1 MAWTANKWKHLA
13 IAELNPGVTST
24 IYKMLVVTLSTS
36 LQLCLLNLRLTQKF
50 STKVHLA
57 WLCYIRYP
65 SQSVTFIY
73 ILLFYYEN
81 APSSSFELPCDSM
94 WHYILYIYIH
104 RTNAHQHVYSTCL
117 LYASIFNP
125 ADQVM
130 ENADGFIS
138 NWAHR
143 NPRLLLC
150 LLRAIEMPQAIC
162 ELRKY
167 HTRCSRPCIFL
178 SLQNES
184 ASGGKEVLYYISL
197 WCVL

>member
-1 MAWTANKWKHLA
+1 MSPLSIFYYLLSIEVAHTH
-13 IAELNPGVTST
+13 TQT
-24 IYKMLVVTLSTS
+24 VTLFT
-36 LQLCLLNLRLTQKF
+36 LYYFVMRMLLGPALSCPATVRD
-50 STKVHLA
+50 S
-57 WLCYIRYP
+57 
-65 SQSVTFIY
+65 IY
-73 ILLFYYEN
+73 
-81 APSSSFELPCDSM
+81 C
-94 WHYILYIYIH
+94 IYIH

-184 ASGGKEVLYYISL
+184 ASGGKEVLYYIRL

>member
-1 MAWTANKWKHLA
+1 MLYKVSKPECHLYLYFVMRMLLRPA
-13 IAELNPGVTST
+13 LSCPATVRDT
-24 IYKMLVVTLSTS
+24 IY
-36 LQLCLLNLRLTQKF
+36 C
-50 STKVHLA
+50 
-57 WLCYIRYP
+57 
-65 SQSVTFIY
+65 
-73 ILLFYYEN
+73 
-81 APSSSFELPCDSM
+81 
-94 WHYILYIYIH
+94 IYIH
-104 RTNAHQHVYSTCL
+104 CMNAHQHVYSTCL

-167 HTRCSRPCIFL
+167 HTRCSRPCIFFHYKMKAL
-178 SLQNES
+178 LVEKRFFIIS
-184 ASGGKEVLYYISL
+184 ACDACFKIVHALFICFAISRAQYF
-197 WCVL
+197 